1 MMFKYINYGDLDN
14 VKKAIEEGYDINT
27 IGKDENDKETP
38 LITACSRFKV
48 IKAIVEEIAK
58 VPGVDPN
65 IKDEVGFTAL
75 HYCTGMCGKAEI
87 AKIVLGIPGV
97 DVNAKSS
104 NGETPL
110 HVAVKRR
117 NVELVRLLLEAPD
130 IELDILDNFGF
141 TPLVL
146 AEEAIQTNANHCV
159 NYDMIKEMLLEKG
172 ARFIFTPMS
181 ALECRNLEEF
191 KKLDIED
198 INDMGAGGNTLLY
211 TAVDLEYTEFVE
223 YILSLPDVD
232 VDLGDDREFTPL
244 HRAAED
250 GNKEIV
256 KMLMEAGANPELR
269 NEDDDTPEMIAYDLE
284 TREILMGLNTEPST
298 IRREP
303 NCVICFEPNPTCV
316 TYPCG
321 HCCFHVE
328 CNRNKIDKCPL
339 CRKSI
344 LGKLRMI

>member
-1 MMFKYINYGDLDN
+1 MFKYINYGDLDN
-14 VKKAIEEGYDINT
+14 VKKTIEEGYDINT
-27 IGKDENDKETP
+27 IGWDENDKETP

-48 IKAIVEEIAK
+48 VKAIVEEIAK

-75 HYCTGMCGKAEI
+75 HYCMSMGGKGDI
-87 AKIVLGIPGV
+87 AKIVLDIPNV
-97 DVNAKSS
+97 DVNVTSS

-117 NVELVRLLLEAPD
+117 NVELVKLLLEVPG

-141 TPLVL
+141 TPLTL
-146 AEEAIQTNANHCV
+146 MEEEIRSHATHSPNCEI
-159 NYDMIKEMLLEKG
+159 IKEILLEKG
-172 ARFIFTPMS
+172 AKFIFTPMS

-191 KKLDIED
+191 KKLEIED
-198 INDMGAGGNTLLY
+198 INDMGVCGHTLLY

-256 KMLMEAGANPELR
+256 KMLMEAGANPELK
-269 NEDDDTPEMIAYDLE
+269 NEDDDTPEMIAYDIE
-284 TREILMGLNTEPST
+284 TREILMGIDSEPST
-298 IRREP
+298 IRRES

-316 TYPCG
+316 AYPCG